1 MERKKLVKVCGVVI
15 SFLGIIGITY
25 REDLKKGYQKI
36 KEPDN
41 QKEVVWITESSI
53 KDIQDEME
61 AGLNKLLEKKGCC
74 YKVKFVSF
82 PMETYEDDVKKYL
95 SENSADILYSN
106 LRVVGDDRNDFYTFY
121 KNNYLR
127 KLTSDE
133 IGRKLYGEYSEATWK
148 TMQINGDI
156 YGIPAYSNE
165 GNGLYYVLNN
175 NILDK
180 YHLDISDIT
189 EDLKSLSPM
198 LEYVAE
204 QEKENTSFVPILP
217 YEYMIYAPGYTELL
231 DVIRIKEQEEIP
243 RAENILENE
252 QIRNS
257 VLILNEFYKNGYLRE
272 ASESTIVNG
281 NFFINIMYAD
291 APELLQEYFDSLCK
305 DAGKPV
311 LKLKFVKIG
320 EHYTTYRT
328 GGMNSVIANGNED
341 AALEILR
348 WVTTDKEISDYLK
361 YGNEELGNV
370 PVMMQWMFGNDRWY
384 RKSDQTVSSVIA
396 GFQFD
401 GSGYKEKIDELSLIF
416 YKHENLFRGMSESPE
431 EEYESMIEE
440 MRDEGINQ
448 VAEAVNIQ
456 LDEWKTK

>member
-1 MERKKLVKVCGVVI
+1 M
-15 SFLGIIGITY
+15 
-25 REDLKKGYQKI
+25 KKGYQKI

-61 AGLNKLLEKKGCC
+61 VGLNKLLEKKGCC

-231 DVIRIKEQEEIP
+231 DVIRIKEQEEIS

-291 APELLQEYFDSLCK
+291 ASELLQEYFDSLCK

-328 GGMNSVIANGNED
+328 GGMNSVLKGGNTEKAID
-341 AALEILR
+341 LLKR
-348 WVTTDKEISDYLK
+348 TVTDEEISNLLK
-361 YGNEELGNV
+361 YGTEEMEETPAML
-370 PVMMQWMFGNDRWY
+370 QWMFGNDQWS
-384 RKSDQTVSSVIA
+384 KEKNAVKESLIA

-401 GSGYKEKIDELSLIF
+401 GRVYKEQIDQLSQI
-416 YKHENLFRGMSESPE
+416 YYSYSELFRGLSENPQE
-431 EEYESMIEE
+431 DYEKMMQE
-440 MRDEGINQ
+440 MEAAGIN
-448 VAEAVNIQ
+448 AITEEVNNQ
-456 LDEWKTK
+456 LDQWYNTVR

>member
-1 MERKKLVKVCGVVI
+1 M
-15 SFLGIIGITY
+15 
-25 REDLKKGYQKI
+25 KKGYQKI

-61 AGLNKLLEKKGCC
+61 VGLNKLLEKKGCC

-231 DVIRIKEQEEIP
+231 DVIRIKEQEEIS

-257 VLILNEFYKNGYLRE
+257 VLILNEFYKNGYLGDMATIARRYNE
-272 ASESTIVNG
+272 FKTIGKRYPEDFPRHYIYHKESQNLY
-281 NFFINIMYAD
+281 N
-291 APELLQEYFDSLCK
+291 
-305 DAGKPV
+305 
-311 LKLKFVKIG
+311 
-320 EHYTTYRT
+320 YTPW
-328 GGMNSVIANGNED
+328 NPS
-341 AALEILR
+341 IL
-348 WVTTDKEISDYLK
+348 I
-361 YGNEELGNV
+361 
-370 PVMMQWMFGNDRWY
+370 
-384 RKSDQTVSSVIA
+384 
-396 GFQFD
+396 
-401 GSGYKEKIDELSLIF
+401 
-416 YKHENLFRGMSESPE
+416 
-431 EEYESMIEE
+431 
-440 MRDEGINQ
+440 
-448 VAEAVNIQ
+448 
-456 LDEWKTK
+456 

>member
-1 MERKKLVKVCGVVI
+1 M
-15 SFLGIIGITY
+15 
-25 REDLKKGYQKI
+25 
-36 KEPDN
+36 
-41 QKEVVWITESSI
+41 
-53 KDIQDEME
+53 
-61 AGLNKLLEKKGCC
+61 
-74 YKVKFVSF
+74 
-82 PMETYEDDVKKYL
+82 
-95 SENSADILYSN
+95 
-106 LRVVGDDRNDFYTFY
+106 
-121 KNNYLR
+121 
-127 KLTSDE
+127 
-133 IGRKLYGEYSEATWK
+133 
-148 TMQINGDI
+148 
-156 YGIPAYSNE
+156 
-165 GNGLYYVLNN
+165 
-175 NILDK
+175 
-180 YHLDISDIT
+180 
-189 EDLKSLSPM
+189 
-198 LEYVAE
+198 
-204 QEKENTSFVPILP
+204 
-217 YEYMIYAPGYTELL
+217 
-231 DVIRIKEQEEIP
+231 
-243 RAENILENE
+243 
-252 QIRNS
+252 
-257 VLILNEFYKNGYLRE
+257 NEFYKNGYLRE

-448 VAEAVNIQ
+448 VVEAVNIQ